1 MEKKG
6 NVGVV
11 VLVIILM
18 LVSMLGASAAMC
30 VAYFL
35 G

>member
-1 MEKKG
+1 MKVFQKI
-6 NVGVV
+6 
-11 VLVIILM
+11 VIILM

-30 VAYFL
+30 IAYFL